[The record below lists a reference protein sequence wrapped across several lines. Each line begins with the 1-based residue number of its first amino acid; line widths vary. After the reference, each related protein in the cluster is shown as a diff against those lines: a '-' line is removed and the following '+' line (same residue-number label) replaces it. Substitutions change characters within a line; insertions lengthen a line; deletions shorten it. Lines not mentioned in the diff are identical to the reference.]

1 MKRLLITG
9 AAGGLGR
16 AMRPRLAGLARTLRL
31 ADIAPLGAAGPNE
44 EVVTCDLG
52 DAAAVAAM
60 VEGCDGIVHFGGVSV
75 ERPFD
80 EILTGNIVGL
90 YNLYEA
96 ARAHGMPRI
105 LFASSNHTVGF
116 HPQDR
121 RLKASDPMRPDSL
134 YGVSKCY
141 GEALASMYHS
151 KFGQETLI
159 LRIGS
164 SFAKP
169 ANHRMLST
177 WLSFDDLARL
187 IERMFAVPRLGCPI
201 VWGASDNPAGWWDN
215 SEAGFLGWRPE
226 DSAEAFRAEVEAAG
240 PPPARDDPAA
250 VWQGGAFC
258 AEPIHKRG

>member
-16 AMRPRLAGLARTLRL
+16 AMRSRLAPLADTLRL
-31 ADIAPLGAAGPNE
+31 ADIAPVGEAGANE
-44 EVVTCDLG
+44 EVVTCDLA
-52 DAAAVAAM
+52 DAAAVHEM
-60 VEGCDGIVHFGGVSV
+60 VAGCDGIVHFGGVSV

-80 EILTGNIVGL
+80 EILNGNIIGL

-96 ARAHGMPRI
+96 ARTHGHPRI

-116 HPQDR
+116 HPQDK
-121 RLKASDPMRPDSL
+121 RLTASDPMRPDSL

-141 GEALASMYHS
+141 GEALASMYHD

-164 SFAKP
+164 SFPKP
-169 ANHRMLST
+169 ANRRMLST
-177 WLSFDDLARL
+177 WLSYDDLARL
-187 IERMFAVPRLGCPI
+187 ITRMFEVPRLGRPI

-215 SEAGFLGWRPE
+215 GEAGWLGWRPQ
-226 DSAEAFRAEVEAAG
+226 DSAEAFRAEVEAAE
-240 PPPARDDPAA
+240 PLPARDDPAA
-250 VWQGGAFC
+250 VYQGGAFC
-258 AEPIHKRG
+258 VEPIHKK